1 MANEKVYVLDD
12 GENQREGMTKEQILA
27 AIAEAISTGQ
37 VTGDYSAF
45 IEMIKEQNKGV
56 GIKMWVGTQAELLAL
71 PEIEAD
77 TIYYVSDLSTLA
89 DLDNALADLKKQLT
103 DGSFKVGKAGAA
115 GNVTGQIAGKA
126 ITSIFEADG
135 TTVKEATKAGTIK
148 KYQHEIFISSAGF
161 WRIMFSFINSAKEQ
175 CKNLTDVCNAIE
187 GLGYIEATG
196 LRCPEGPERG
206 GAYPVIWVIKHLEGL
221 RATCAKGEQG
231 WEEEIL
237 TDSALVIV
245 EDNIVAL

>member
-71 PEIEAD
+71 PEIEED

-89 DLDNALADLKKQLT
+89 DIDKALAELKEQLT

-115 GNVTGQIAGKA
+115 DKATNVTGQIAGKA
-126 ITSIFEADG
+126 ITAIFESNG
-135 TTVKEATKAGTIK
+135 TTAKEATNAQKLKGTVVFEGSVAADKDTEIIANEPLCAGY
-148 KYQHEIFISSAGF
+148 KY
-161 WRIMFSFINSAKEQ
+161 IMI
-175 CKNLTDVCNAIE
+175 TDF
-187 GLGYIEATG
+187 
-196 LRCPEGPERG
+196 
-206 GAYPVIWVIKHLEGL
+206 
-221 RATCAKGEQG
+221 
-231 WEEEIL
+231 EE
-237 TDSALVIV
+237 
-245 EDNIVAL
+245 